1 MSFGAH
7 RLRGFIPIQ
16 KDSGC
21 LTIVKTKQMPD
32 ITLREKNNKGLLACV
47 EKKMSAVQKIPLR
60 YRQLQEY
67 GL

>member
-21 LTIVKTKQMPD
+21 LTSVKTKQKPG
-32 ITLREKNNKGLLACV
+32 ITLREKTIKVFWLV
-47 EKKMSAVQKIPLR
+47 
-60 YRQLQEY
+60 
-67 GL
+67 